1 MRVLGLDVG
10 SVTVGVAISDPLG
23 LFAQPI
29 ETLRRV
35 GRKKDVEALVA
46 IVQEREVGRIVV
58 GLPLRTDGSEGDSAA
73 EVRRMAEALEAS
85 LPKIPIVLQDE
96 RFTTAEAERSLI
108 HARVRRKKRKA
119 VIDQAAAVLILQSH
133 LDSFA

>member
-58 GLPLRTDGSEGDSAA
+58 GLPLRTDGSEGDSA
-73 EVRRMAEALEAS
+73 
-85 LPKIPIVLQDE
+85 PQDPY
-96 RFTTAEAERSLI
+96 RPSG
-108 HARVRRKKRKA
+108 
-119 VIDQAAAVLILQSH
+119 
-133 LDSFA
+133 